1 LKDVQLSSSKD
12 LILPSSITEP
22 FSATEPTASQ
32 KKQKPNL
39 DPLHDDIMGVID
51 ISTLNR
57 IEHECQVPGLE
68 IELKRAR
75 FQILSKIVKDR
86 AAKNTLGQLP
96 VEWRNEFELEKKEQK
111 ID

>member
-1 LKDVQLSSSKD
+1 LDRILEGVQLSSSKD
-12 LILPSSITEP
+12 LILPSTITAP
-22 FSATEPTASQ
+22 FSATETIAAHAN
-32 KKQKPNL
+32 QKPNL
-39 DPLHDDIMGVID
+39 EPLHDDIMGVIN

-57 IEHECQVPGLE
+57 IAHECKAPGLE

-96 VEWRNEFELEKKEQK
+96 VEWRNEIETDKK
-111 ID
+111 